1 MILFVTAILSG
12 MLACMLFIFHATDRR
27 LSNYLLGFFLLLYAV
42 ISLDK
47 LITYGEEFRYV
58 ALETSTNLFLI
69 GNAALL
75 LEGPLLYLYVRSV
88 SQKGFRLR
96 RRHLLH
102 LIPLLL
108 YAAYAYALYYQYDDL
123 TKYRLMVTLEVF
135 NHWSFKYF
143 NVIRD
148 SLRVAYGIAGIY
160 ALFEYQAV
168 IREKFSE
175 IQKIDMQWLVSIV
188 VGFLLY
194 RAWMFIESTYSSAF
208 IVWHGEATQ
217 HYIEVME
224 LSGLL
229 SGYMA
234 FLLIVMLV
242 FFGLRY
248 SLVLEG
254 VEYISQNG
262 ESSRSLSLDW
272 KTAKRVSD
280 YMENKKPYLEHNITI
295 DDLAG
300 RLSLPTRT
308 LSLLLN
314 RHFGKNF
321 FEFVNS
327 YRVEAAKQMLS
338 SSDTK
343 DLSIV
348 DIMHESGFSSKSS
361 FNDCFK
367 KIVGETP
374 REYRKKS
381 QQTPDGNTQTNA

>member
-1 MILFVTAILSG
+1 MVLFVTAVLSA
-12 MLACMLFIFHATDRR
+12 MLACMLFIFHGADRR
-27 LSNYLLGFFLLLYAV
+27 LSNYLLGLFLLLYAV

-47 LITYGEEFRYV
+47 LVTYGEEFRYV
-58 ALETSTNLFLI
+58 ALEISTNFFLI
-69 GNAALL
+69 GNAAFL

-88 SQKGFRLR
+88 SKKGFRLR

-102 LIPLLL
+102 LIPLLC
-108 YAAYAYALYYQYDDL
+108 YVVYAYLIYYQYDDL
-123 TKYRLMVTLEVF
+123 TQYRLMVTLEVF

-160 ALFEYQAV
+160 ALFEYQAI
-168 IREKFSE
+168 IRERFSE

-194 RAWMFIESTYSSAF
+194 RAWMFIESMYSAGF
-208 IVWHGEATQ
+208 IILYGEATH

-248 SLVLEG
+248 SLILEG

-262 ESSRSLSLDW
+262 DSKRSLSLDW
-272 KTAKRVSD
+272 KTAKRISD
-280 YMENKKPYLEHNITI
+280 YMEHKRPYLEHNITI
-295 DDLAG
+295 DELSG

-321 FEFVNS
+321 FEYVNS
-327 YRVEAAKQMLS
+327 YRVEAAKEMLC
-338 SSDTK
+338 SDEAK
-343 DLSIV
+343 ELSIV

-374 REYRKKS
+374 REYRKKCK
-381 QQTPDGNTQTNA
+381 THDIEAA